1 MAWNPSPEAF
11 RRLEKLQSSY
21 RISHSQTTVNVE
33 FIDKATET
41 AYGMFKYPAGTPET
55 VALDKACEEVQDQQR
70 PQSVGQIISDK
81 DARIQ
86 ELEAKLAKL
95 TSSTPEPAEPT
106 DPKPTEP
113 TEPKPAGKGKKRSI
127 NIDGKPLNE
136 LADDE

>member
-95 TSSTPEPAEPT
+95 TSSAPETAEPKPAEPAEPKT
-106 DPKPTEP
+106 
-113 TEPKPAGKGKKRSI
+113 AGKGKKRSI